1 MSSATENTQDTAPGT
16 ASRAE
21 PTETFHPERTHILSA
36 VVLALISLLT
46 IGAAPQYL
54 WWILIF
60 PALIIWWVLKSA
72 TVVDSTGIE
81 ARYAFR
87 GNKAIAWDDFAGI
100 GFKGARTFARAT
112 DGTEISL
119 PGVTF
124 NSLPRLQ
131 QASYGR
137 IPDALTE
144 GRAAMDGK
152 IVVVQEDGYSVV
164 LTKDEYLAR
173 QKELGREIQIE
184 FDEDNTPHDVS
195 HTASGNNSGASGVES
210 PGSAIPTAE
219 PTHQPTDD
227 RPTPQA

>member
-36 VVLALISLLT
+36 AVLALISLLT

-60 PALIIWWVLKSA
+60 PALIVWWVLKSA
-72 TVVDSTGIE
+72 TVVDGTGIE

-100 GFKGARTFARAT
+100 GFKGARTFARTT

-164 LTKDEYLAR
+164 LTRDEYIAR

-184 FDEDNTPHDVS
+184 LDEDNTPHDVS
-195 HTASGNNSGASGVES
+195 HTASGNNSGPGGVES

-219 PTHQPTDD
+219 PTDD